1 MISKEL
7 ICAVLGFKAIK
18 KLEINLNGEYDP
30 VASIYYIT
38 DTEEGYLLLNIY
50 ELAYKC
56 KLWAFKHDFMLN
68 TVILR
73 ADGKS
78 WYCEDDYRTTFTTWK
93 ADSEPEV
100 IFKACE
106 WILYQLKNT
115 NE

>member
-7 ICAVLGFKAIK
+7 LCAVLGFKSIL
-18 KLEINLNGEYDP
+18 KLEIDTNGEYDP
-30 VASIYYIT
+30 VASIYYT
-38 DTEEGYLLLNIY
+38 AEDTEEGYLLLNIY

-68 TVILR
+68 TLILR
-73 ADGKS
+73 ANGKT

-106 WILYQLKNT
+106 YLLTQI
-115 NE
+115 